1 MRNDLALGGRADLVQ
16 AKGSYTL
23 AEGVV
28 DVSRVAL
35 QVDVAMEGAATAALG
50 TQGTG
55 SLGWMTQV

>member
-23 AEGVV
+23 DEGVV

-35 QVDVAMEGAATAALG
+35 QVDVAMELPRSAPKALDALVG
-50 TQGTG
+50 
-55 SLGWMTQV
+55 